1 MAQMIIKFQNKHE
14 LILHPAARRAFDV
27 MQSFPGLCNQHALP
41 ASIRSEFASQT
52 ICCLEHIDS
61 KVKSNKAKHR
71 GRKFQFYSPIWA
83 ASFWDNG
90 RPPEGTLLIYEA
102 NIQDQ
107 LTPEMIEKKAW
118 LSLLQLLSLSINSK
132 NVAFFIDAWR
142 QGLPERFSQEFF
154 GRDTLPDQLFCDL
167 LSISRG
173 TLVQQ
178 RQRLSPASSTSD
190 SDDVFSELATPW
202 EPKG

>member
-1 MAQMIIKFQNKHE
+1 MAQMISKFQDKHE
-14 LILHPAARRAFDV
+14 LILHPAARNAFDV
-27 MQSFPGLCNQHALP
+27 MQSFPALCNKHALP

-52 ICCLEHIDS
+52 IYCLGHIDS
-61 KVKSNKAKHR
+61 RVKSNKVKHR
-71 GRKFQFYSPIWA
+71 GKTFQFYSPIWA

-107 LTPEMIEKKAW
+107 LTPEIIEKKAW

-132 NVAFFIDAWR
+132 NIAAFIDAWR
-142 QGLPERFSQEFF
+142 QGLPEQFSRELFE
-154 GRDTLPDQLFCDL
+154 RNTLPDQLFCDL

-178 RQRLSPASSTSD
+178 RQRQSPKCPTSD
-190 SDDVFSELATPW
+190 SVDIVSELTMPW
-202 EPKG
+202 EPK